1 MLAARELLEPFRP
14 LVRRNDGEE
23 GRSAMF
29 RAMFS
34 WMGRL
39 FAPRGDNF
47 KAQLMAD
54 LGLKR

>member
-1 MLAARELLEPFRP
+1 MLDSGSWNHFDRLFVVTGSIR
-14 LVRRNDGEE
+14 GETP
-23 GRSAMF
+23 MF
-29 RAMFS
+29 KTMFS

-47 KAQLMAD
+47 KALLMAD